1 MKVTPQAQAM
11 PIQQTSH
18 AAHAAQRAKAVAA
31 FNAGRSSQDP
41 APNHSVNP
49 NNISP
54 EEVSAV
60 RPPIQASQ
68 SPESTQEIDT
78 PATLEEPKV
87 EQPAPKVERDPA
99 LERQFQALA
108 RQERQNRA
116 KYQQE
121 MKAIEAAKAEIA
133 SQQASIKAK
142 ETEYSQG
149 YISKDQLKQ
158 DTLRILADAGVSYDD
173 LTQQIINHQPV
184 NPQVDSTI
192 RRLEAKIQQL
202 EQQSKTQAE
211 SQTESQKQAYDA
223 ALRQIELDVHQEVR
237 QNPNDYKHI
246 AATKSS
252 SDVKD
257 LIEATYKEEGRV
269 MSVEEACQ
277 EVESYLKL
285 EYQKLKSR
293 LEPAGQPAKVEKLA
307 QEQQTQTSMKTLTNA
322 AASTR
327 KLSARERA
335 LLAFRGEL
343 KS

>member
-1 MKVTPQAQAM
+1 MKVVPQAQAT
-11 PIQQTSH
+11 PIQQTSP
-18 AAHAAQRAKAVAA
+18 AAQKAKAVAA
-31 FNAGRSSQDP
+31 FNSGRSSYDA

-60 RPPIQASQ
+60 RPQE
-68 SPESTQEIDT
+68 PETPQEIDT
-78 PATLEEPKV
+78 PVDSTDKVGDTTEKVGTSPKT
-87 EQPAPKVERDPA
+87 ERDPA

-121 MKAIEAAKAEIA
+121 MKSIEAQKAEIA
-133 SQQASIKAK
+133 TQQAAIKAK

-173 LTQQIINHQPV
+173 LTQQIMNHQPV
-184 NPQVDSTI
+184 NPQIDSTI

-202 EQQSKTQAE
+202 EEQNKTQVE
-211 SQTESQKQAYDA
+211 SQSESQKQAYSA

-269 MSVEEACQ
+269 MSVEEACE
-277 EVESYLKL
+277 EVESYLKT
-285 EYQKLKSR
+285 EYEKLKSR
-293 LEPAGQPAKVEKLA
+293 LEPAGQPARVEKMA
-307 QEQQTQTSMKTLTNA
+307 QQQQTQTSMKTLTNA
-322 AASTR
+322 TASTR
-327 KLSARERA
+327 KLSTRERA
-335 LLAFRGEL
+335 MLAFKNEL
-343 KS
+343 K